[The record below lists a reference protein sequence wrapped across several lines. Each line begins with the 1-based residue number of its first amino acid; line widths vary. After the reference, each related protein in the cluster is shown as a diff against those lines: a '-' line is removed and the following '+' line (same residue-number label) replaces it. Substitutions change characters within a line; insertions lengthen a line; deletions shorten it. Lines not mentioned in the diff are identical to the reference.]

1 MKTKQGTIQHQS
13 ATLPDIL
20 IVEDNESALEASAGY
35 LARLGYQPRA
45 AATATEARA
54 LAAERP
60 PEIAICDWGLGGTE
74 SGVDVARFL
83 QQKFGTR
90 LIFVTAQ
97 PRAALRAAVR
107 DLEVERVLQKP
118 ISLRVLA
125 GIVRSLHD

>member
-1 MKTKQGTIQHQS
+1 MSSIFSILAMPSSVAETACSLRSMKPLS
-13 ATLPDIL
+13 
-20 IVEDNESALEASAGY
+20 
-35 LARLGYQPRA
+35 
-45 AATATEARA
+45 ATEARA